1 MGKSEILMV
10 IAGIALSIMIA
21 LVTIPTFTKGS
32 DVAKISLINSD
43 ISSIRKVSQTYVESK
58 SKDGNFSGINA
69 KELSS
74 LIPGLKLG
82 GSGNASDPFYFK
94 SSANENIRY
103 IIGTNPSKDTLVF
116 RIEGLKKDGLEVIDG
131 AEESILK
138 NQEKLNINTTYDS
151 DLKKFIPN
159 DTPKDGIVELHFK
172 G

>member
-1 MGKSEILMV
+1 MGKSELLMV
-10 IAGIALSIMIA
+10 LVGIALSIMIA

-74 LIPGLKLG
+74 LIPGL
-82 GSGNASDPFYFK
+82 DPVGIGETSYFI
-94 SSANENIRY
+94 SSANENIKY
-103 IIGTNPSKDTLVF
+103 IIDTEKDSKNKNYNNVLILK
-116 RIEGLKKDGLEVIDG
+116 IEGLNEIEG